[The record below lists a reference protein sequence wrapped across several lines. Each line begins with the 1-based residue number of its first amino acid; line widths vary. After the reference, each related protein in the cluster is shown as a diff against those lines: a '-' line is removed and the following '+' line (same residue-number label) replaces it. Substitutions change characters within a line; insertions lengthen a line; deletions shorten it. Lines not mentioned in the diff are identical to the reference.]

1 MLTPAIRATSA
12 LPLLVTRIR
21 ADHQHRTVAAD
32 DLALLAHGLDRRPYL
47 HVPLLVASG
56 AAALAAVAA
65 AATTSRKMR
74 AARSAPARAR
84 RVILANRRPRAPR
97 PPPAWSRDARG

>member
-21 ADHQHRTVAAD
+21 ADHQDRTVAAD

-47 HVPLLVASG
+47 HFPLRFSPRDASRS
-56 AAALAAVAA
+56 AFSPASP
-65 AATTSRKMR
+65 TPRKLP
-74 AARSAPARAR
+74 AARSAAVKARPHMVAISGCR
-84 RVILANRRPRAPR
+84 LLGVLV
-97 PPPAWSRDARG
+97 